1 MARLSG
7 DIVRLADQKIT
18 RDWWDTQ
25 RSHFDLVTS
34 ELVILESSAGD
45 PAAAKERLAVLQE
58 LQLVNSNDDAES
70 LASALLAAAA
80 LSSKA
85 ARDALH
91 VGIAATNGVGYLLTW
106 NCIHL
111 ANAILQDKIAETCS
125 VHGFRPPRIITPN
138 QLFDEAFYER
148 RNRLD

>member
-58 LQLVNSNDDAES
+58 LQLVNSN
-70 LASALLAAAA
+70 
-80 LSSKA
+80 
-85 ARDALH
+85 
-91 VGIAATNGVGYLLTW
+91 
-106 NCIHL
+106 
-111 ANAILQDKIAETCS
+111 
-125 VHGFRPPRIITPN
+125 
-138 QLFDEAFYER
+138 
-148 RNRLD
+148 